1 MARPK
6 SNLEELLLTR
16 AAELIATD
24 GLDALSLRELARRAG
39 VSRAAPYHYFTDKA
53 ELVAR
58 VGALGFERL
67 GERIAAATD
76 PATDPV
82 TRLRAGLGAYIDFAH
97 AEPHF
102 FQLMFSGALERHQQG
117 DSNLPFSSPAARAAF
132 GTLVDGVRTAQAAG
146 VLDATD
152 PLLIVNVFWAW
163 THGVA
168 VLSRDAHLKHEGGT
182 HAVFEAGFSALVAH
196 YGRPRLE
203 PGSDPERWKS

>member
-1 MARPK
+1 MPRPK

-16 AAELIATD
+16 AAEIIATE

-58 VGALGFERL
+58 VGALGFHRL
-67 GERIAAATD
+67 GAHIAAATS
-76 PATDPV
+76 ASASPV
-82 TRLRAGLGAYIDFAH
+82 AQLRAGLLAYIEFAH

-102 FQLMFSGALERHQQG
+102 FQLMFSRALQRGEQHEGG
-117 DSNLPFSSPAARAAF
+117 DDALSRLAFSSTAARTAF
-132 GTLVDGVRTAQAAG
+132 ATLVEGVRSAQVQG
-146 VLDATD
+146 VLPGDD
-152 PLLIVNVFWAW
+152 PMLLVNVFWAY

-182 HAVFEAGFSALVAH
+182 NAVFDAGFDALAEH
-196 YGRPRLE
+196 YRRAA
-203 PGSDPERWKS
+203 SRRR

>member
-16 AAELIATD
+16 AAELIATE

-39 VSRAAPYHYFTDKA
+39 VSRAAPYHYFADKG

-58 VGALGFERL
+58 IGALGFQRL
-67 GERIAAATD
+67 GDHIAAATEGL
-76 PATDPV
+76 PHPLTQ
-82 TRLRAGLGAYIDFAH
+82 LRAGLLAYVDFAR

-102 FQLMFSGALERHQQG
+102 FQLMFSGALERHQQD
-117 DSNLPFSSPAARAAF
+117 DSGFPFSSPAARAAF
-132 GTLVDGVRTAQAAG
+132 GTLIEGVRTAQAQS
-146 VLDATD
+146 LIDDTD

-168 VLSRDAHLKHEGGT
+168 VLARHAHLKHGGGT
-182 HAVFEAGFSALVAH
+182 SAVFEAGFTALIAYYACPH
-196 YGRPRLE
+196 E
-203 PGSDPERWKS
+203 T